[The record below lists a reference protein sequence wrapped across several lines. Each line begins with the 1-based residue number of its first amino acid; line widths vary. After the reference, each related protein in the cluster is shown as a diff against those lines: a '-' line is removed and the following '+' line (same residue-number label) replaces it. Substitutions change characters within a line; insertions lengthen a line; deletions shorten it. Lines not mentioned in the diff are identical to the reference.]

1 MKTPLWSF
9 PRDDDEHD
17 GGQNEKEAHDRKSQS
32 DRAWIGPNMQAWWE
46 FQQQILYPVHPFG
59 CARSRAL
66 QGSESSGAVLL
77 RRAA

>member
-1 MKTPLWSF
+1 VKTPIWSF

-46 FQQQILYPVHPFG
+46 FQQQIL
-59 CARSRAL
+59 
-66 QGSESSGAVLL
+66 
-77 RRAA
+77 